1 MEAVAAVDEA
11 RAPTEAERDEQMLHR
26 GVTLATLRAV
36 LAQVETPRMP
46 TWQVVRDIVRPATR
60 ARRCRYVELLSD
72 GVGRARVFVSHTW
85 GAPFEDLVAAVAHA
99 LNGDETVPVWVDIL
113 AVRQWPGNVADLVF
127 DLHLLASL
135 FAAQQVWS
143 RAASAPT
150 ATTNVSTQSR
160 PLPPSASTARA
171 LRQP

>member
-1 MEAVAAVDEA
+1 MCWKAHQMLLDPASANEFRWVMDEDQILPPDGPRAIAERRCMEAVAAVDEA

-113 AVRQWPGNVADLVF
+113 AVRQWPGNVADLAF
-127 DLHLLASL
+127 
-135 FAAQQVWS
+135 
-143 RAASAPT
+143 
-150 ATTNVSTQSR
+150 
-160 PLPPSASTARA
+160 
-171 LRQP
+171 